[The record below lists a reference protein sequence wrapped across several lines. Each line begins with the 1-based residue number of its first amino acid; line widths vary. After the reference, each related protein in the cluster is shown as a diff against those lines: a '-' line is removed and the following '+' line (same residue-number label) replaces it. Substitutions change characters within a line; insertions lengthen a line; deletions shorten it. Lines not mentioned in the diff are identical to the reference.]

1 MGEPYDHFEG
11 DVGRHLAAVAYNA
24 SIEWHYLKKFGHVA
38 HPLTLP
44 SVKQKGSWIA
54 GASGP
59 LTESLAAQ
67 LWVPL
72 VATPTPTA
80 ACDRT
85 EINEIGPT
93 ISIMEISVGEWVAQ
107 INIAGAAARLTRAD
121 VARLVDSA
129 CRVRDR
135 LP

>member
-54 GASGP
+54 G
-59 LTESLAAQ
+59 
-67 LWVPL
+67 
-72 VATPTPTA
+72 
-80 ACDRT
+80 
-85 EINEIGPT
+85 
-93 ISIMEISVGEWVAQ
+93 EWVAQ